1 MIVWTK
7 QEWLKELD
15 KFSSMV
21 KESKKYERVSY
32 PVWCSLTKIPDG
44 HNIKMVLNP
53 SFDYVITIT
62 DEIIER
68 EINLDQEAP
77 SFIRFLKD
85 KYSTLTAILMLNSRA
100 VPIKELLN
108 VAALHENSGMTN
120 CATVASN
127 STKATSNIVLNGYDY
142 IGTDNYA
149 STGTT
154 ITDWSVLDYADI
166 KIDGEPITASKL
178 NGTIAIDNSGLNITI
193 QEAVKEAFNQV
204 FKEEKENKDM
214 NFFKNF
220 EFGPVKSDSVRLS
233 PYGLAVQNMDK
244 TWVTYDGNQEAI
256 IDVDVFNF
264 EGKNLIYKIP
274 AAPQSI
280 REGDMI
286 IHQGKAMYVLHDVEE
301 DATSIVVI
309 DPRAGESKEILPTRS
324 PFGFNFVTKLISL
337 LDMTGI
343 DANPDNPFGNMW
355 MLALMGDKDCDMGS
369 AMMAMMMCNN
379 GSMDMSNP
387 MMMFAL
393 MNNSE
398 DKSSMMLPMLMMMNQ
413 QNK

>member
-21 KESKKYERVSY
+21 KESKKYERVPYS
-32 PVWCSLTKIPDG
+32 VWCSLTKIPDG
-44 HNIKMVLNP
+44 HNIQMSLTP
-53 SFDYVITIT
+53 CFYYVITIT
-62 DEIIER
+62 DGIIAR
-68 EINLDQEAP
+68 DINLDQEVP
-77 SFIRFLKD
+77 SFIQFLKD
-85 KYSTLTAILMLNSRA
+85 KYSTLTVTLILNA
-100 VPIKELLN
+100 NAEIIPIKKLLD
-108 VAALHENSGMTN
+108 VAALHENNSMTN
-120 CATVASN
+120 CATVAFN
-127 STKATSNIVLNGYDY
+127 STTATSDIVFNNYDY
-142 IGTDNYA
+142 IGSTDTA
-149 STGTT
+149 
-154 ITDWSVLDYADI
+154 ITPNWSLLDYADI
-166 KIDGEPITASKL
+166 KINNEPLTASKL
-178 NGTIAIDNSGLNITI
+178 NSTITLGNSELNITI
-193 QEAVKEAFNQV
+193 QEAIKEAFNQMN
-204 FKEEKENKDM
+204 KEEKENKDM

-220 EFGPVKSDSVRLS
+220 EFGPVKNDSVRLS

-244 TWVTYDGNQEAI
+244 AWVAYDGNQEAI

-286 IHQGKAMYVLHDVEE
+286 IHQGKAMYVLHDVE
-301 DATSIVVI
+301 DSDTSIVVI
-309 DPRAGESKEILPTRS
+309 DPRAGESKEILPARS
-324 PFGFNFVTKLISL
+324 PFGFNVVTKLVSL

-393 MNNSE
+393 MNNSD
-398 DKSSMMLPMLMMMNQ
+398 DKNSMMLPMLMMMNQ

>member
-21 KESKKYERVSY
+21 KESKKYERVPYS
-32 PVWCSLTKIPDG
+32 VWCSLTKIPDG
-44 HNIKMVLNP
+44 HNIQMGLN
-53 SFDYVITIT
+53 SCFYYVITIT
-62 DEIIER
+62 DGIIAR
-68 EINLDQEAP
+68 DINLDQEAP
-77 SFIRFLKD
+77 SFIQFLKD
-85 KYSTLTAILMLNSRA
+85 KYSTLTVTLILNA
-100 VPIKELLN
+100 NTEVIPIKKLLD
-108 VAALHENSGMTN
+108 VAALHENNSMTN

-127 STKATSNIVLNGYDY
+127 SATFTPNTVLNNYTS
-142 IGTDNYA
+142 TDTA
-149 STGTT
+149 IT
-154 ITDWSVLDYADI
+154 TDWSVLDYANI
-166 KIDGEPITASKL
+166 TIGGEPLTASKI
-178 NGTIAIDNSGLNITI
+178 NSTITLDNSGLNTTI
-193 QEAVKEAFNQV
+193 QEAIKEAFNQMN
-204 FKEEKENKDM
+204 KEEKENKDM

-220 EFGPVKSDSVRLS
+220 EFGPVKNDSVRLS

-244 TWVTYDGNQEAI
+244 TWVAYDGNQEAI

-286 IHQGKAMYVLHDVEE
+286 IHQGKAMYVLHDVEKG
-301 DATSIVVI
+301 DTSIVVI
-309 DPRAGESKEILPTRS
+309 DPRAGESKEILPARS
-324 PFGFNFVTKLISL
+324 PFGFNVVTKLVSL

-398 DKSSMMLPMLMMMNQ
+398 DKNSMMLPMLMMMNQ